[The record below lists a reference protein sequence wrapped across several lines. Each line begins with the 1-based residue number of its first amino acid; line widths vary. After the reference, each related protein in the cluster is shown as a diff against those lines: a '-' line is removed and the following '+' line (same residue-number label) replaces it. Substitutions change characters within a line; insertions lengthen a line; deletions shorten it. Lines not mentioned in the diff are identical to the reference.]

1 MKNICFDKLRLYIS
15 IKKYFCKLFSSR
27 SKSGKRD
34 QTYFCEKKDFEE
46 KHSDIKNVLYTAY
59 QFQRLYLRKKLVN
72 LQEQSTDVMSQKS
85 VSRRKSSADLH
96 VELMILFHQAK
107 QAGSIVEVREF
118 Y

>member
-1 MKNICFDKLRLYIS
+1 MKKLCFDKLRLHVS

-59 QFQRLYLRKKLVN
+59 RFQRLYLRKKLVN
-72 LQEQSTDVMSQKS
+72 LQEQLTDVMSQKS

-96 VELMILFHQAK
+96 VELMILFHEAK
-107 QAGSIVEVREF
+107 QAASIVEVREF